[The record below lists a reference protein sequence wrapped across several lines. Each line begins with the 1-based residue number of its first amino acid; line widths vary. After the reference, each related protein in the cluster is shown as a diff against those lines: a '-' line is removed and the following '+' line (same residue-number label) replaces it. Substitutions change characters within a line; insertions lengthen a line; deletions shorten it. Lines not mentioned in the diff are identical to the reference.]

1 MLRIWDLSM
10 LLYVKDIKTYYG
22 KLEAVKGVSLEVGE
36 GEIVTLLGANG
47 AGKTTVLKAISGLK
61 PPTSG
66 EIWFSGQRIDRSQTT
81 HIVRMGISHILEG
94 QRVFRDM
101 SVESNLTLGAYIRN
115 DREGIKTDLQEV
127 YQHFPI
133 LKERRWQRAG
143 SLSGGEQ
150 QMLAISRALMSKPK
164 LLLMDEPSTGLGP
177 IMVNEI
183 TSIIKTIHKQGI
195 SVLIVEQNAAVA
207 LRLADRGY
215 VMETGKIVLGSNRNE
230 LLNDERVI
238 KAYLGG

>member
-1 MLRIWDLSM
+1 M
-10 LLYVKDIKTYYG
+10 LLCVKEIKTFYG
-22 KLEAVKGVSLEVGE
+22 KLEAVKGVSLEVDE

-61 PPTSG
+61 LPASG
-66 EIWFSGQRIDRSQTT
+66 EVWFSGQRIDRSQAPQ
-81 HIVRMGISHILEG
+81 IVRMGISHILEG

-101 SVESNLTLGAYIRN
+101 TVESNLTLGAFVRN
-115 DREGIKTDLQEV
+115 DREGIKADLQEV

-133 LKERRWQRAG
+133 LKERKKQNAG

-150 QMLAISRALMSKPK
+150 QMLAISRGLMSKPR
-164 LLLMDEPSTGLGP
+164 LLLMDEPSIGLSP
-177 IMVNEI
+177 LMVNEI
-183 TSIIKTIHKQGI
+183 ASIIRTINKQGI
-195 SVLIVEQNAAVA
+195 SVFIVEQNAAIA

-215 VMETGKIVLGSNRNE
+215 VMETGKIVLGASRNE
-230 LLNDERVI
+230 LLNDERVR

>member
-1 MLRIWDLSM
+1 M
-10 LLYVKDIKTYYG
+10 LLSVKEIKIFYG
-22 KLEAVKGVSLEVGE
+22 KLEAVKGVSLEVDE

-61 PPTSG
+61 LPTSG
-66 EIWFSGQRIDRSQTT
+66 EVWFSGQRIDRSQATQ
-81 HIVRMGISHILEG
+81 IVRMGISHILEG

-101 SVESNLTLGAYIRN
+101 TVESNLTLGAFVRN
-115 DREGIKTDLQEV
+115 DREGIKADLQEV

-133 LKERRWQRAG
+133 LKERKKQNAG

-150 QMLAISRALMSKPK
+150 QMLAISRGLMSKPR
-164 LLLMDEPSTGLGP
+164 LLLMDEPSIGLSP
-177 IMVNEI
+177 LVVNEI
-183 TSIIKTIHKQGI
+183 ASIIRTINNQGI
-195 SVLIVEQNAAVA
+195 SVFIVEQNAAIA

-215 VMETGKIVLGSNRNE
+215 VMETGKIVLGANRNE
-230 LLNDERVI
+230 LLNDERVK

>member
-1 MLRIWDLSM
+1 M
-10 LLYVKDIKTYYG
+10 LLSVKEIKTFYG
-22 KLEAVKGVSLEVGE
+22 KLEAIKGVSLEVDE

-61 PPTSG
+61 LPTSG
-66 EIWFSGQRIDRSQTT
+66 EVWFSGQRIDRSQAPQ
-81 HIVRMGISHILEG
+81 IVRMGISHILEG

-101 SVESNLTLGAYIRN
+101 TVESNLTLGAFVRN
-115 DREGIKTDLQEV
+115 DREGIKADLQEV

-133 LKERRWQRAG
+133 LKERKKQNAG

-150 QMLAISRALMSKPK
+150 QMLAISRGLMSKPR
-164 LLLMDEPSTGLGP
+164 LLLMDEPSIGLSP
-177 IMVNEI
+177 LMVNEI
-183 TSIIKTIHKQGI
+183 ASIIRTINKQGI
-195 SVLIVEQNAAVA
+195 SVFIVEQNAAIA

-215 VMETGKIVLGSNRNE
+215 VMETGKIVLGANRNE
-230 LLNDERVI
+230 LLNDERVR

>member
-1 MLRIWDLSM
+1 M
-10 LLYVKDIKTYYG
+10 LLRVKEIKTFYN
-22 KLEAVKGVSLEVGE
+22 KLEAVKGVSLEVDE

-66 EIWFSGQRIDRSQTT
+66 EIWFSGQRTDKRQAME
-81 HIVRMGISHILEG
+81 IVRMGVSHILEG

-101 SVESNLTLGAYIRN
+101 TVESNLTLGAFVRN
-115 DREGIKTDLQEV
+115 DKEEIKADLKEV
-127 YQHFPI
+127 YLHFPI
-133 LKERRWQRAG
+133 LEERRKQNAG

-150 QMLAISRALMSKPK
+150 QMLAISRALMSKPR
-164 LLLMDEPSTGLGP
+164 LLLMDEPSIGLSP
-177 IMVNEI
+177 LMVNEI
-183 TSIIKTIHKQGI
+183 GSIIKTIHRQGI
-195 SVLIVEQNAAVA
+195 SVLIVEQNAAIA

-215 VMETGKIVLGSNRNE
+215 VMETGKIVLGANRDE
-230 LLNDERVI
+230 LLKDGRVK

>member
-1 MLRIWDLSM
+1 M
-10 LLYVKDIKTYYG
+10 LLSVKEIKTFYG
-22 KLEAVKGVSLEVGE
+22 KLEAVKGVSLEVDE

-61 PPTSG
+61 LPTSG
-66 EIWFSGQRIDRSQTT
+66 EVWFSGQRIDRSQATQ
-81 HIVRMGISHILEG
+81 IVRMGISHILEG

-101 SVESNLTLGAYIRN
+101 SVESNLTLGAFVRN
-115 DREGIKTDLQEV
+115 DREGIKADLQEV

-133 LKERRWQRAG
+133 LKERKKQNAG

-150 QMLAISRALMSKPK
+150 QMLAISRGLMSKPR
-164 LLLMDEPSTGLGP
+164 LLLMDEPSIGLSP
-177 IMVNEI
+177 LVVNEI
-183 TSIIKTIHKQGI
+183 ASIIRTINNQGI
-195 SVLIVEQNAAVA
+195 SVFIVEQNAAIA

-215 VMETGKIVLGSNRNE
+215 VMETGKIVLGANRNE
-230 LLNDERVI
+230 LLNDERVK

>member
-1 MLRIWDLSM
+1 M
-10 LLYVKDIKTYYG
+10 LLSVKEIKTFYG
-22 KLEAVKGVSLEVGE
+22 KLEAVKGVSLEVDE

-61 PPTSG
+61 LPTSG
-66 EIWFSGQRIDRSQTT
+66 EVWFSGQRIERSQATQ
-81 HIVRMGISHILEG
+81 IVRMGISHILEG

-101 SVESNLTLGAYIRN
+101 SVESNLTLGAFVRN
-115 DREGIKTDLQEV
+115 DREGIKADLQEV

-133 LKERRWQRAG
+133 LKERKKQNAG

-150 QMLAISRALMSKPK
+150 QMLAISRALMSKPR
-164 LLLMDEPSTGLGP
+164 LLLMDEPSIGLSP
-177 IMVNEI
+177 LMVNEI
-183 TSIIKTIHKQGI
+183 ASIIRTINKQGI
-195 SVLIVEQNAAVA
+195 SVLIVEQNAAIA

-215 VMETGKIVLGSNRNE
+215 VMETGKLVLGASRNE
-230 LLNDERVI
+230 LLNDDRVK

>member
-1 MLRIWDLSM
+1 M
-10 LLYVKDIKTYYG
+10 LLSVKDIRALYG
-22 KLEAVKGVSLEVGE
+22 KLEAVKGVSLEVDE

-47 AGKTTVLKAISGLK
+47 AGKTTVLKNISGLK

-66 EIWFSGQRIDRSQTT
+66 EIWFAGRRIDTSRPS
-81 HIVRMGISHILEG
+81 HIVRMGISQILEG

-101 SVESNLTLGAYIRN
+101 TVESNLTLGAYIRK
-115 DREGIKTDLQEV
+115 DRQSTKADLEEV
-127 YQHFPI
+127 YQRFPR
-133 LKERRWQRAG
+133 LKERKKQKAG

-150 QMLAISRALMSKPK
+150 QMLAIGRALMSRPK
-164 LLLMDEPSTGLGP
+164 LLLMDEPSIGLSP

-183 TSIIKTIHKQGI
+183 ASIIKTLNKQGI

-215 VMETGKIVLGSNRNE
+215 VMETGKIVLGAKREE
-230 LLNDERVI
+230 LLDDERVK

>member
-1 MLRIWDLSM
+1 M
-10 LLYVKDIKTYYG
+10 LLRVKEIKTLYN
-22 KLEAVKGVSLEVGE
+22 KLEAVKGISLEVDE

-66 EIWFSGQRIDRSQTT
+66 EIWFSGQRTDKRQAME
-81 HIVRMGISHILEG
+81 IVRMGVSHILEG

-101 SVESNLTLGAYIRN
+101 TVESNLTLGAFVRN
-115 DREGIKTDLQEV
+115 DKEEIKADLEEV
-127 YQHFPI
+127 YRHFPI
-133 LKERRWQRAG
+133 LEERRRQNAG

-150 QMLAISRALMSKPK
+150 QMLAISRALMSKPR
-164 LLLMDEPSTGLGP
+164 LLLMDEPSIGLSP
-177 IMVNEI
+177 LMVNEI
-183 TSIIKTIHKQGI
+183 GSIIKTIHKQGI
-195 SVLIVEQNAAVA
+195 SVLIVEQNAAIA

-215 VMETGKIVLGSNRNE
+215 VMETGKLVLGANRDE
-230 LLNDERVI
+230 LLKDGRVK